1 MTPRKCWFL
10 AMLPA
15 LATVPGLLLSP
26 SVWAASARAEATAS
40 ASATIVSPALVDA
53 DAAAQLLLGSS
64 IGSLAL
70 RIPGSGGGGGEGG
83 DGSGA
88 ASGGEPD
95 TGPGLTQLAELLD
108 NGDGTLQGGVGA
120 SLSLR
125 EGADSQVEATVAY
138 N

>member
-1 MTPRKCWFL
+1 MNLGWQSRTRVVFRWVLPVSMLNWMPVTL
-10 AMLPA
+10 AATLGTNA
-15 LATVPGLLLSP
+15 TATV
-26 SVWAASARAEATAS
+26 
-40 ASATIVSPALVDA
+40 VSPALVDA
-53 DAAAQLLLGSS
+53 DAAAQLLLGNS

-70 RIPGSGGGGGEGG
+70 RIPGGGGGGADG

-88 ASGGEPD
+88 GGGGASG

-108 NGDGTLQGGVGA
+108 NGDGTLKGGVGA

-125 EGADSQVEATVAY
+125 EGVDTEVVATVAY

>member
-1 MTPRKCWFL
+1 M
-10 AMLPA
+10 
-15 LATVPGLLLSP
+15 
-26 SVWAASARAEATAS
+26 
-40 ASATIVSPALVDA
+40 DA
-53 DAAAQLLLGSS
+53 DAAAQLLLGNS

-70 RIPGSGGGGGEGG
+70 RIPGGGGAGTDG

-88 ASGGEPD
+88 GGGGAPG

-108 NGDGTLQGGVGA
+108 KGDGTLKGGVGA

-125 EGADSQVEATVAY
+125 EGADTEVVATVAY